1 LEGENISVDFD
12 NLIPLYSHR
21 SVQLKYILKE
31 MNKNSN
37 NFYAEQILKTIGLE
51 ENDFGSIE
59 NGVNACIK
67 YFNQM
72 GINMDNLVMADGSG
86 LSRLN
91 LVTPRQIVN
100 LLTFMYKHE
109 EFDKFYDSLP
119 IAGVDGTL
127 LDRMKKTVAENNVRA
142 KPGYSDNVSSL
153 SGYLKTISGEPLV
166 FSMIVNNFLTPPIF
180 ANYIQ
185 DSVCQRLINFSR
197 N

>member
-1 LEGENISVDFD
+1 
-12 NLIPLYSHR
+12 
-21 SVQLKYILKE
+21 
-31 MNKNSN
+31 
-37 NFYAEQILKTIGLE
+37 
-51 ENDFGSIE
+51 
-59 NGVNACIK
+59 
-67 YFNQM
+67 
-72 GINMDNLVMADGSG
+72 
-86 LSRLN
+86 
-91 LVTPRQIVN
+91 
-100 LLTFMYKHE
+100 MYKHE